1 MKTST
6 LKRGGRN
13 TPLPLG
19 LILGAALFCGLA
31 SGARAQND
39 PSGDWDCVISG
50 NQQGVAFL
58 TFNKDTTITGFEVI
72 TSYTPPESPDGRGLG
87 FNNDRNDVSSGS
99 TTNHVLVG
107 LFPITGNW
115 GFDSKGRT
123 IGFIT
128 EGDDVVRQ
136 GGSFIATVK
145 PGRRL
150 TMKVVD
156 SPDPTMPSFQPR
168 QHIYK
173 GIPLDVAD
181 DVSGDFY
188 ANGTQN
194 SITNGFE
201 QKFVEFFNLS
211 SADSVTNFPEI
222 FGSPASANAYFLTG
236 SGPGYTNIGLA
247 LFSGQNKMAIV
258 SRQFETSSSSNSIL
272 RSVAGGFNVRSGING
287 AGKLLGTDDDV
298 SRINYKVKRF

>member
-6 LKRGGRN
+6 LNPGSRK

-19 LILGAALFCGLA
+19 LVLGAALLCGLA

-50 NQQGVAFL
+50 HQQGVAFL

-72 TSYTPPESPDGRGLG
+72 TSYTPPESSDGRGLS
-87 FNNDRNDVSSGS
+87 FNDDRNRVSGGS
-99 TTNHVLVG
+99 TTNHYLLG

-128 EGDDVVRQ
+128 EGDDDLIKQ

-150 TMKVVD
+150 TMKVLD
-156 SPDPTMPSFQPR
+156 SPDPLVPSFQPR
-168 QHIYK
+168 QHVYK
-173 GIPLDVAD
+173 GIPLDVTD

-194 SITNGFE
+194 SRTNGFE

-211 SADSVTNFPEI
+211 SSDFTDFPEI
-222 FGSPASANAYFLTG
+222 SGPASVNAYVLAG
-236 SGPGYTNIGLA
+236 SGPGYTNFGLA

-258 SRQFETSSSSNSIL
+258 NRQFETFGSNSIL
-272 RSVAGGFNVRSGING
+272 RSVSGSFNVRSGING
-287 AGKLLGTDDDV
+287 AGKLLGTDDNV